1 MTCQRQAH
9 RRVLASCG
17 WGVGWGEASDPP
29 AAQTLT
35 VKVLCPLRGPAAGH
49 PHQLCLGRFG
59 TNPGQRPAGQ
69 AQGRAHSTTSR
80 GPEGRVAGG
89 GAGSLCHSASVCTAH
104 HPPDP
109 RGGPPVALMGPDVCL
124 SCGLRPLPPDPRPV
138 PCPLRSLGSPHSEW
152 GPRPPPSWQLSFAP
166 FSLLSGGRAP
176 GAASTSTVFGN
187 MLDTE
192 LTSCQSRAG
201 QGHTVRGVVTVT
213 PH

>member
-138 PCPLRSLGSPHSEW
+138 PCPLLWEALILSGAHAHPPAGSSVSPHSHSSP
-152 GPRPPPSWQLSFAP
+152 G
-166 FSLLSGGRAP
+166 GGRLALHRQ
-176 GAASTSTVFGN
+176 AQCLETCSTRS
-187 MLDTE
+187 
-192 LTSCQSRAG
+192 SPPARAG
-201 QGHTVRGVVTVT
+201 PARGTQFGVW
-213 PH
+213 